1 MAGNVFQHQ
10 PAAGGDGFVSFDFE
24 KTLVHELLHL
34 KFSFWCKNED
44 DIGDRVMHQMIDDL
58 ARALTEKR
66 KCEGNG
72 DGQNR
77 DLQPRHRGAAAK
89 DG

>member
-1 MAGNVFQHQ
+1 MTELKPCPFC
-10 PAAGGDGFVSFDFE
+10 GGKARLFVNGGVRVICSKCGVSTKILTDKLE
-24 KTLVHELLHL
+24 C
-34 KFSFWCKNED
+34 SS
-44 DIGDRVMHQMIDDL
+44 RVMHQMIDDL

-77 DLQPRHRGAAAK
+77 DLQPGHRRSAAK
-89 DG
+89 DGR